1 MKVSYEHIE
10 QIKRDYYSL
19 GINHI
24 MSLEEYMQ
32 ETLEQEQGQED
43 EEQ

>member
-1 MKVSYEHIE
+1 MKATYEHIE

-24 MSLEEYMQ
+24 MSLEQYME
-32 ETLEQEQGQED
+32 ETLEQEQ
-43 EEQ
+43 EEE